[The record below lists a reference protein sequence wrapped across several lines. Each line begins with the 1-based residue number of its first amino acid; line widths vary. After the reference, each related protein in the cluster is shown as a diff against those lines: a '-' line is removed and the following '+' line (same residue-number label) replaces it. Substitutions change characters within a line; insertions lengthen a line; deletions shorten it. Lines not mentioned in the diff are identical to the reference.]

1 MSDAATPGATSASE
15 RTKPYAWLV
24 LFMLAFIYIFNFL
37 DRQLM
42 SVLIQPIKADLGFT
56 DEQMGYMTGFWFAL
70 FYTGFGVIVGF
81 LADRTSRRN
90 ILFAG
95 AFLWSIFT
103 ALCGFAKDYP
113 TMLVS
118 RIGVGVGEAAGA
130 PPSYSIISDYFPPH
144 RRAQALALFS
154 LGVPFGQAAGV
165 AFGAKIDG
173 IWGWETAF
181 ISIGIAG
188 AVAAVLMLLIVREP
202 KRGAMDHSAT
212 VTREQAEATAAEKS
226 GFFETF
232 WEFINRPAL
241 LWAALG
247 CGFSAFVGYVALT
260 WNAAFMQRTMAL
272 SSDDTAL
279 WYASM
284 LLVSMGLGTW
294 VSGALTDF
302 LAKRSKVW
310 YALVPGIAMGLSAP
324 FWYFFVMAPNWQTA
338 LVILSAP
345 TFLTIMYL
353 APALALIQNSVKP
366 SQRTMAGAILLMVLN
381 MIGLGGG
388 PTLAGAMSSN
398 ITLAGIVERLGISA
412 TEAGALAK
420 MTAAQLKEQPAEIAA
435 AVSAASNHGLQ
446 TALLWI
452 TPFYAVAV
460 FFILLE
466 AFAIHREVKAGGPVR
481 DGGARLGIV
490 LLAMGVAGF
499 TAMYLMKPLGVWF
512 ADWMGATQIVL
523 LALATGFGL
532 LLCFKALGR
541 RNAATA

>member
-1 MSDAATPGATSASE
+1 MSEATAPGAPSAPH
-15 RTKPYAWLV
+15 RTTPYAWLV

-95 AFLWSIFT
+95 AFLWSVFT
-103 ALCGFAKDYP
+103 TLCGMAKDYP

-165 AFGAKIDG
+165 AFGAKIDS

-181 ISIGIAG
+181 ISVGIAG
-188 AVAAVLMLLIVREP
+188 AVAAVLMLFIVREP
-202 KRGAMDHSAT
+202 KRGAMDHNAS
-212 VTREQAEATAAEKS
+212 VTREQAEANASQKS
-226 GFFETF
+226 GFFATF
-232 WEFINRPAL
+232 WEFINRPML

-260 WNAAFMQRTMAL
+260 WNAAYMQRTMAMT
-272 SSDDTAL
+272 SDDTAL
-279 WYASM
+279 WYALM
-284 LLVSMGLGTW
+284 LAIAMGLGTW
-294 VSGALTDF
+294 VSGAVTDF

-310 YALVPGIAMGLSAP
+310 YALVPGIAMAASAP
-324 FWYFFVMAPNWQTA
+324 FWYFFVMATDWRVA
-338 LVILSAP
+338 LMILSVP

-388 PTLAGAMSSN
+388 PTLAGAISSN
-398 ITLAGIVERLGISA
+398 LTLSGIAERLSIPLS
-412 TEAGALAK
+412 EAGALAK
-420 MTAAQLKEQPAEIAA
+420 MTAAQLKEQSPEIAA
-435 AVSAASNHGLQ
+435 AVSAASNSGLHN
-446 TALLWI
+446 ALLWI

-460 FFILLE
+460 FFIILE
-466 AFAIHREVKAGGPVR
+466 AMAVQREIKAGGPIR
-481 DGGARLGIV
+481 DGGARLGMV
-490 LLAMGVAGF
+490 LLFMGVAGF
-499 TAMYLMKPLGVWF
+499 SAMYVMKPFGVWF
-512 ADWMGATQIVL
+512 ADWMASVQVVL
-523 LALATGFGL
+523 LALATIFGVL
-532 LLCFKALGR
+532 LSFKAITR
-541 RNAATA
+541 KAPA